1 MRRFLRFMAWTLGGL
16 VVLLVAAF
24 FVLQTPP
31 GLRTL
36 ASLVSSSDLSVKGI
50 GGFIPTDV
58 RVERIELRDKDG
70 VWLSLDDTQVR
81 WSFWSLLSG
90 RVRVEEVKA
99 AKIDAVRP
107 PLPREE
113 TPTTSA
119 SSSKFGIPVGVD
131 LGALSVDDLRVGAAL
146 GGVDSH
152 WKLAGSGLLT
162 ADGGASHFKLEMNR
176 TDGPTAKLAVDLG
189 FSLDRFSVDGTIT
202 AEESTKGG
210 VVAALIGR
218 PDLEQMSLKL
228 IAKGD
233 RNQGTAD
240 LVSGAGDAVTSNGG
254 IRWQREG
261 NATVISAN
269 LSVVG
274 PGLPDSPIARLLRA
288 PATLT
293 ADLSFDDAGL
303 LVVKQS
309 ALKVGPAALDATGR
323 FDTKADKLD
332 ATATLSSG
340 DSGPLSDLAAGARW
354 RNLKLDVQATG
365 SGFSG
370 KPQVTATLKGNADD
384 VVLPLP
390 PEQALPPGPVTISA
404 KVGLARD
411 GKLTIDGLDLAT
423 ALANVNGSGSF
434 LPATEAADGKFTVDI
449 DDFGAFSKLANMSIG
464 GRGHIEL
471 TAAHDKT
478 RQRIEWQ
485 GNLDRL
491 TLEGVPPGL
500 LQEQLKLS
508 GGATLRQ
515 DQAWRLDKVAM
526 ASPGFTFE
534 MSGTGRERTGA
545 IDMTLKLPKLGALQ
559 EDIGGSADATGKV
572 MMTPTGGDLQFTV
585 DLADL
590 SRNGIASKKLR
601 VMLDTALEG
610 EAVRGRIK
618 AEGDLANQP
627 LTLDGR
633 FARNADGGIAVPT
646 FQGHWA
652 SAVIDVTELAVTPKG
667 ATGRGQ
673 LKFARLED
681 LAPLLGT
688 PLAGAIDLDI
698 ATEPND
704 AGKVTVTLRGDRL
717 GSGTTGVRTLQLDAT
732 VTDPM
737 GLAVA
742 DASLKADGLGGIA
755 DLNRATLTVK
765 GDRKAFDATATVNG
779 AATNASVA
787 ARIEPSPDEI
797 RVALQRFDG
806 RYRGIPIG
814 LAGQTKAV
822 IAGSRVTIDPTA
834 LRLGGGTVRVA
845 GVVDPA
851 ASNLTVDIAGLPL
864 GLVDNFAPGSGV
876 EGMLSGK
883 AQVSGALANPR
894 LQASYSA
901 TGIRVKRPET
911 ALLPALALQG
921 TAAMADQRA
930 SLDARLSAGGNTNV
944 TIKGNG
950 AVPQGKAP
958 PQFQVSINGA
968 IDLAPFSP
976 ALGLSVRNVTG
987 TLRPD
992 LNLTIGNTITGSG
1005 TIALNN
1011 ATMSMPDAGMKLTGG
1026 DGLIALQGETLQIQR
1041 LRFQTAR
1048 SGEINV
1054 TGNVRLDPAQ
1064 GLPVELAVASRQA
1077 LLVSRPDLV
1086 ATVSSDIKITGSSL
1100 TGFDVAGPVT
1110 IDRAELSIAASQAAS
1125 FPTIP
1130 VTEINRTGAPDPANA
1145 PAKAPPTPVS
1155 RQPANNGVRLALDV
1169 KAPQAVFVRGRGLDA
1184 ELGGQ
1189 FSVTGDPG
1197 APAVQGGLTLRRGDF
1212 NLLGHRLA
1220 FKRGNVSLMT
1230 ATTIDPLLDFAATT
1244 NVQGTTIEVD
1254 ITGSSRAPKIEIT
1267 SSPQLPQDEAM
1278 ALLLFGKPSSSLS
1291 PMELLSAAQALA
1303 ELTGKQ
1309 PVGGGF
1315 MARLRGGLGLDTLSV
1330 NSGGSG
1336 SGSNQGTT
1344 TSVEG
1349 GRYVAPGVYVGAR
1362 QGASADSSRGVVEW
1376 EVLKNTKIEGDIGAD
1391 SNGRVGV
1398 KMEWDY

>member
-1 MRRFLRFMAWTLGGL
+1 MRWLSYTAWGFGGL

-24 FVLQTPP
+24 VLLQTPP

-36 ASLVSSSDLSVKGI
+36 GYLVSSSDITVKGL
-50 GGFIPTDV
+50 GGFIPTDLH
-58 RVERIELRDKDG
+58 VERVELRDKDG
-70 VWLSLDDTQVR
+70 IWLSLDDAQVR
-81 WSFWSLLSG
+81 WSFSSLFTG

-99 AKIDAVRP
+99 AKIDVVRL
-107 PLPREE
+107 PLPTEQAVK
-113 TPTTSA
+113 SS

-131 LGALSVDDLRVGAAL
+131 IDALSVDDLHVGPAL
-146 GGVDSH
+146 GVVDSH

-162 ADGGASHFKLEMNR
+162 ADGSASRFKLDMNR
-176 TDGPTAKLAVDLG
+176 TDGPAAQLAVDLG
-189 FSLDRFSVDGTIT
+189 FSLDRFSVDGTIAAT
-202 AEESTKGG
+202 ESSKGG

-218 PDLEQMSLKL
+218 PDLDGMSVKL

-233 RNQGTAD
+233 RSQGTAE

-261 NATVISAN
+261 NATVVSVN
-269 LSVVG
+269 LSLVG

-293 ADLSFDDAGL
+293 AEASLDDAGL
-303 LVVKQS
+303 LLVKQS
-309 ALKVGPAALDATGR
+309 ALRIGPAALDATGR
-323 FDTKADKLD
+323 FDTRADKLE
-332 ATATLSSG
+332 ATARLTTG
-340 DSGPLSDLAAGARW
+340 DSGPLSDLAAGAKW

-365 SGFSG
+365 SGLAA
-370 KPQVTATLKGNADD
+370 KPQVTATLKGGADD
-384 VVLPLP
+384 VILPLP

-404 KVGLARD
+404 RLGLAPD

-423 ALANVNGSGSF
+423 ALANVKGGGSYV
-434 LPATEAADGKFTVDI
+434 LATEAADGKITVDLA
-449 DDFGAFSKLANMSIG
+449 DLALFSKLANMPLR

-471 TAAHDKT
+471 TAAHDKDG
-478 RQRIEWQ
+478 QRVSWQ
-485 GNLDRL
+485 GNLDQL
-491 TLEGVPPGL
+491 ALDGVPPGL
-500 LQEQLKLS
+500 LQESLKLS
-508 GGATLRQ
+508 GGAALKR

-526 ASPGFTFE
+526 QSSGFTFE
-534 MSGTGRERTGA
+534 MSGAGRDRTGA
-545 IDMTLKLPKLGALQ
+545 IDMILKLPKLGVLQ
-559 EDIGGSADATGKV
+559 EDVGGSAEATGKV
-572 MMTPTGGDLQFTV
+572 MMNPTGGDLQFTI
-585 DLADL
+585 DLAGL
-590 SRNGIASKKLR
+590 SRGGISSNKLTLK
-601 VMLDTALEG
+601 LDTSLEG
-610 EAVRGRIK
+610 EAVRGRVK

-633 FARNADGGIAVPT
+633 FARNADGGILVPA
-646 FQGHWA
+646 FRGNWA
-652 SAVIDVTELAVTPKG
+652 SAAIDVANLAVTPKG
-667 ATGRGQ
+667 ATGHGH
-673 LKFARLED
+673 LKFGKLAD

-704 AGKVTVTLRGDRL
+704 AGKVKITLRGDRL
-717 GSGTTGVRTLQLDAT
+717 GSGTTGVRTLQMDAT

-737 GLAVA
+737 GLALA
-742 DASLKADGLGGIA
+742 DASLKADGVSGVA
-755 DLNRATLTVK
+755 DINRATLTVK
-765 GDRKAFDATATVNG
+765 GDMKAFDAAATVTG
-779 AATNASVA
+779 AITNAALA
-787 ARIEPSPDEI
+787 ARIEPSPGEI
-797 RVALQRFDG
+797 KVALQRFDG
-806 RYRGIPIG
+806 RYRGVPVG
-814 LAGQTKAV
+814 LAAPTRATV
-822 IAGSRVTIDPTA
+822 IGARVTIDPTT

-864 GLVDNFAPGSGV
+864 SLVDNFSPDSGV
-876 EGMLSGK
+876 QGTLAAK
-883 AQVSGALANPR
+883 AQVTGALANPR

-901 TGIRVKRPET
+901 TGVRIKRPET

-921 TAAMADQRA
+921 TASVADQRA
-930 SLDARLSAGGNTNV
+930 SLDARLSAGGNTSV
-944 TIKGNG
+944 TIKGSG
-950 AVPQGKAP
+950 TLPQGKAP
-958 PQFQVSINGA
+958 PAFQVAINGA

-992 LNLTIGNTITGSG
+992 LSLTIGNTITGSG
-1005 TIALNN
+1005 TVALTN
-1011 ATMSMPDAGMKLTGG
+1011 ATMSLPDAGLKLTGG
-1026 DGLIALQGETLQIQR
+1026 EGLLSLQGDTLQIQR

-1048 SGEINV
+1048 SGEINT

-1064 GLPVELAVASRQA
+1064 GFPVDLTVASRKA

-1086 ATVSSDIKITGSSL
+1086 ATVSSDVKITGSSL
-1100 TGFDVAGPVT
+1100 SGFDVAGPVT
-1110 IDRAELSIAASQAAS
+1110 IDRAELSIAASQGAS
-1125 FPTIP
+1125 YPTVP
-1130 VTEINRTGAPDPANA
+1130 VKEINGTGPRDPANA
-1145 PAKAPPTPVS
+1145 PAKAPPTPVN
-1155 RQPANNGVRLALDV
+1155 RQPANNGVRLALNV
-1169 KAPQAVFVRGRGLDA
+1169 QAPQAVFVRGRGLDA
-1184 ELGGQ
+1184 EVGGQ

-1197 APAVQGGLTLRRGDF
+1197 APAVQGNLSLRRGDF
-1212 NLLGHRLA
+1212 NLLGHRLV
-1220 FKRGNVSLMT
+1220 FKRGNVSLVT

-1278 ALLLFGKPSSSLS
+1278 AMLLFGKPSSSLS
-1291 PMELLSAAQALA
+1291 PMEILSAAQAVA

-1315 MARLRGGLGLDTLSV
+1315 MGKLRGSLGLDQLSI

-1336 SGSNQGTT
+1336 SGSNKGTT

-1376 EVLKNTKIEGDIGAD
+1376 EVFKHTKVEGDIGAD
-1391 SNGRVGV
+1391 SNGKVGV